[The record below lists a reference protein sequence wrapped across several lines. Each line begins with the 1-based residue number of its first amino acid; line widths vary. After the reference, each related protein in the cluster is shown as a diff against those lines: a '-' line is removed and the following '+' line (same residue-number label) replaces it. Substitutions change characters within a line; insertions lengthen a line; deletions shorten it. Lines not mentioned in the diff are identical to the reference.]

1 MNELQPFTY
10 ECFIGRMD
18 NGQQVLVQ
26 IFRNP
31 ASLEVLA
38 SQIAFRTAAGDS
50 WQTPYQLE
58 KMP

>member
-1 MNELQPFTY
+1 
-10 ECFIGRMD
+10 MD

-31 ASLEVLA
+31 DSLEVLA

>member
-1 MNELQPFTY
+1 
-10 ECFIGRMD
+10 MD

>member
-1 MNELQPFTY
+1 MNELQTFTY

-31 ASLEVLA
+31 ATLDVLA
-38 SQIAFRTAAGDS
+38 SQIAFRTNSGDS

-58 KMP
+58 KM

>member
-1 MNELQPFTY
+1 MTELQTFTY
-10 ECFIGRMD
+10 EAFVGKLENGRE
-18 NGQQVLVQ
+18 VLVQ

-31 ASLEVLA
+31 DSLQVLA

>member
-1 MNELQPFTY
+1 MTELQTFTY
-10 ECFIGRMD
+10 EAFVGRLE

-31 ASLEVLA
+31 DSLQVLA